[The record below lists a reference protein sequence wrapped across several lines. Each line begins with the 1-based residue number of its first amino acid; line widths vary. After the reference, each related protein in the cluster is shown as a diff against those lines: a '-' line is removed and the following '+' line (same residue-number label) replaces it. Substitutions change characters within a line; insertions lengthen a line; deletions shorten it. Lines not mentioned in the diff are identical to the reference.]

1 MAAVDGFSQSAVVEE
16 ISLAKQQ
23 PIPTSPGFLTVP
35 LTVYPFCNR
44 SFTSQEAMKP
54 PAPVTHTVWPLPASS
69 RGASTGMLTAARG
82 RETRSMSRRVWQE
95 RRGTVGGL
103 GEAGERKGNEA
114 VPAFIG
120 QERMCEKRMDTVRR
134 GGVLG
139 GKIEK
144 QAPCHP
150 QGKRQLCV

>member
-23 PIPTSPGFLTVP
+23 PIRGALHRLQV
-35 LTVYPFCNR
+35 

-69 RGASTGMLTAARG
+69 GGASTGMLTAARG